1 MRQPPRSVSV
11 AISAVKAYHTA
22 MRATFWA
29 ALLLCTGCTVSCLA
43 QFETA
48 AVLGTV
54 RDPSGSVIPNAKIAL
69 RNVNTGVSATA
80 RTDAT
85 GNFTLFF
92 PALFDTVGTL
102 VGLAQQA
109 GMPKEGPVP
118 NPQRARALLIGFPQ
132 SAVLVRGVARPS
144 PPQGLR
150 AATELLLQLGAGD
163 SLLPPA
169 SRDQLPELVTAPEL
183 QLFRVHPF
191 DANDQRNRSAVPHND
206 DAFPLCLADAR
217 FEIGLFENNLLHRIS
232 SASLC

>member
-1 MRQPPRSVSV
+1 MRFDVAGRGSTLGREALGGLSTFLALSYILFVQPG
-11 AISAVKAYHTA
+11 
-22 MRATFWA
+22 
-29 ALLLCTGCTVSCLA
+29 LLA
-43 QFETA
+43 QAGMLKEGR
-48 AVLGTV
+48 V
-54 RDPSGSVIPNAKIAL
+54 PNAK
-69 RNVNTGVSATA
+69 
-80 RTDAT
+80 
-85 GNFTLFF
+85 
-92 PALFDTVGTL
+92 
-102 VGLAQQA
+102 
-109 GMPKEGPVP
+109 
-118 NPQRARALLIGFPQ
+118 RARALLIGFPQ

-191 DANDQRNRSAVPHND
+191 DANDQGNRSAVPHND

-232 SASLC
+232 SVSLCGGLCRMARTATVKSSSFTS